1 MSTEFDLNP
10 AQNNNFII
18 SIEALK
24 VDYFARS
31 VTFPSLMMSGADTP
45 YRGAP
50 VSMPSNSR
58 GKEDVSVEFI
68 LAENLSN
75 YIFFRKWAMLGIS
88 GRGLID
94 ECFKDITITM
104 LDSNKQPIPGVK
116 PRFRSAF
123 PTTVSA
129 LTLEHGVVDP
139 LPLTFTVA
147 FAFAEEV
154 WGE

>member
-10 AQNNNFII
+10 AQNNNFIL

-31 VTFPSLMMSGADTP
+31 VTFPSLMMPGADTP

-58 GKEDVSVEFI
+58 GKEDISVEFI
-68 LAENLSN
+68 LAEDLSN
-75 YIFFRKWAMLGIS
+75 YVFFRKWALLGIK
-88 GRGLID
+88 GDGDIT
-94 ECFKDITITM
+94 ECLKDITVAM
-104 LDSNKQPIPGVK
+104 LDSNKRPIPGVK
-116 PRFRSAF
+116 PRFLHAF
-123 PTTVSA
+123 PTTISA

-139 LPLTFTVA
+139 LPLTFTVNFS
-147 FAFAEEV
+147 FAKEV
-154 WGE
+154 WE